1 MNVPPKLKLAMI
13 GGGPG
18 AFIGAVHRKAAQLD
32 GAFELVSGAFSSD
45 PEKSRQTGEQLGL
58 DPARV
63 YGSYGDLLREETELD
78 AVAIVTPNHLHF
90 TPAKIA
96 LERGLHV
103 IVDKPMTYSLEE
115 AKELKTLVDQS
126 GLVFALTHTYA
137 GYPMIKEA
145 RVRVQRGEL
154 GSIRK
159 IYVEYPQGWLSQFIE
174 ESGQK
179 QASWRTDPTRSGA
192 GGAVGDIGTHAAHL
206 AEYLSGQKIAY
217 VNGMLN
223 TVVHGRQLDDDAAA
237 LLRFDGG
244 ATGVLVA
251 TQIAVGEENNLK
263 IRLYGQKGGLEWSH
277 ADPNT
282 LWLKPA
288 DQPAQCLRAGNAYLS
303 ESAQVSTRLPSGHP
317 EGFIEAFANLYAGF
331 ARAIHDHRAGQYRSP
346 GDYDVPGV
354 DEGLRGMAFIETMVR
369 SAQSEQKW
377 IKLDLP

>member
-1 MNVPPKLKLAMI
+1 MHTKLKLGMI

-32 GAFELVSGAFSSD
+32 GAFELVCGAFSSD
-45 PEKSRQTGEQLGL
+45 PAKSRQTGQELGL

-63 YGSYGDLLREETELD
+63 YDSYGDMLRQETQLD
-78 AVAIVTPNHLHF
+78 AVSIVTPNHLHF

-96 LERGLHV
+96 LEKGFHV
-103 IVDKPMTYSLEE
+103 ILDKPMTYSLEE
-115 AKELKTLVDQS
+115 AKELRSLVDQS
-126 GLVFALTHTYA
+126 GLVMALTHTYA

-145 RVRVQRGEL
+145 RVRVQQGEL

-159 IYVEYPQGWLSQFIE
+159 IYVEYPQGWLSHFLE

-179 QASWRTDPTRSGA
+179 QATWRTDPTRSGA

-206 AEYLSGQKIAY
+206 AEYISGQKITY
-217 VNGMLN
+217 INGMLN
-223 TVVHGRQLDDDAAA
+223 TVVHGRKLDDDAAA

-263 IRLYGQKGGLEWSH
+263 IRVYGQKGGLEWSH

-288 DQPAQCLRAGNAYLS
+288 DQPAQYLRAGNAYLS
-303 ESAQVSTRLPSGHP
+303 PSAQAHTRLPSGHP
-317 EGFIEAFANLYAGF
+317 EGFIEAFANIYAGF
-331 ARAIHDHRAGQYRSP
+331 ARAIHDHRAGTYRSAS
-346 GDYDVPGV
+346 DYDFPSVV
-354 DEGLRGMAFIETMVR
+354 EGLRGMAFIETMVR
-369 SAQSEQKW
+369 SSQSEQKW
-377 IKLDLP
+377 IKLDIP

>member
-1 MNVPPKLKLAMI
+1 MQPKLKLAMI

-32 GAFELVSGAFSSD
+32 GVFELVSGAFSSD
-45 PEKSRQTGEQLGL
+45 PEKSRQTGQDLGL

-96 LERGLHV
+96 LERGFHV
-103 IVDKPMTYSLEE
+103 ILDKPMTFSLEE

-145 RVRVQRGEL
+145 RVRVQAGEL
-154 GSIRK
+154 GQIRK
-159 IYVEYPQGWLSQFIE
+159 VYVEYPQGWLSQFLE
-174 ESGQK
+174 EAGQK

-206 AEYLSGQKIAY
+206 AEYISGQKIAY
-217 VNGMLN
+217 INGMLN
-223 TVVHGRQLDDDAAA
+223 TVVQGRQLDDDAAA

-263 IRLYGQKGGLEWSH
+263 IRVYGQKGGLEWSH

-288 DQPAQCLRAGNAYLS
+288 DQPALCLRAGNAYLS
-303 ESAQVSTRLPSGHP
+303 ESAQQCTRLPSGHP
-317 EGFIEAFANLYAGF
+317 EGFIEAFANLYTGF
-331 ARAIHDHRAGQYRSP
+331 ARAIHDHRAGRYRDP
-346 GDYDVPGV
+346 NDYDFPSV